1 MGRLILGDCLAVMP
15 TFPDRC
21 VQFILTD
28 PPYLVNFQD
37 RSGRSLANDRY
48 GDWVAPAFAQ
58 CYRVLQDNAF
68 CVSFYAW
75 NRIDQFFGAWRKA
88 GFRAVGHFVF
98 AKSYASKTRF
108 VRYQHEAAY
117 LLAKGVPPL
126 PAEPLPDVLPWR
138 YTGNPLHPTQKPV
151 SCLSALIGAFTR
163 PGDIVLD
170 PFAGSG
176 STCVAAHQC
185 GRRYVGIE
193 LERRYHDA
201 ALARLQAV
209 AQEA

>member
-1 MGRLILGDCLAVMP
+1 MGRFILGDCLKVLP
-15 TFPDRC
+15 EFPDQC
-21 VQFILTD
+21 VNFILTD
-28 PPYLVNFQD
+28 PPYLVNFRD
-37 RSGRSLANDRY
+37 RTGRSIANDQD
-48 GDWVAPAFAQ
+48 GDWLLPAFAQ
-58 CYRVLQDNAF
+58 CHRVLRQNAL

-75 NRIDQFFGAWRKA
+75 NRVDQFFAAWRKA

-98 AKSYASKTRF
+98 TKSYASKTRF

-117 LLAKGVPPL
+117 LLAKGQPDIPASPP
-126 PAEPLPDVLPWR
+126 PDVLAWR
-138 YTGNPLHPTQKPV
+138 YTGNAHHPTQKPV
-151 SCLSALIGAFTR
+151 SCLSALVQAFTQ

-201 ALARLQAV
+201 AVARLQTTTR
-209 AQEA
+209 EA